1 VLTGTLDI
9 PTDNEPQPVVIFVS
23 NSSGT
28 ETANQ
33 GKADSDE
40 LDSKTD
46 IATEGEVWDLCRIF
60 CIQSLK

>member
-1 VLTGTLDI
+1 MLTGTLDI

-28 ETANQ
+28 ETATQ

-46 IATEGEVWDLCRIF
+46 IATEGEV
-60 CIQSLK
+60 